1 MNKEEY
7 ISKLRELADAISK
20 DIGEATLLEK
30 TDLYA
35 ELRAVYRQMWE
46 AECFYAP
53 QPCYITADGLQ

>member
-20 DIGEATLLEK
+20 DIVATTTPEK
-30 TDLYA
+30 ANLYA

-46 AECFYAP
+46 AECFYAS
-53 QPCYITADGLQ
+53 QPCYMTADGLQ

>member
-7 ISKLRELADAISK
+7 ISKLRELADAISW

-30 TDLYA
+30 ADLYA

-46 AECFYAP
+46 VECLYAP
-53 QPCYITADGLQ
+53 QPCYMTSDDQQ

>member
-7 ISKLRELADAISK
+7 ISKLRELANAISR
-20 DIGEATLLEK
+20 DIAAISPLEK
-30 TDLYA
+30 ANLYA

-53 QPCYITADGLQ
+53 QPCYMTSDDQQ